1 MLKVPDDVRERPKEY
16 GCVIRRNVHDNAGRN
31 WVQGDKIERSFPSAI
46 SV

>member
-16 GCVIRRNVHDNAGRN
+16 SCVIRRNVHDNAGR
-31 WVQGDKIERSFPSAI
+31 DKIERSFPSAI